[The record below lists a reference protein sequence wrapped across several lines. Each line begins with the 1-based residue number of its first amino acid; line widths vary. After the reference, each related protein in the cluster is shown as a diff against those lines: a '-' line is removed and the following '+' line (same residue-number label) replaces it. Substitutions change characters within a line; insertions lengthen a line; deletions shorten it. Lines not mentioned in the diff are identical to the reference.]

1 MSFVVDALKDVG
13 SAVGDFFS
21 SDLGKVAMLA
31 GGIAM
36 GMPPGLDMTE
46 LGAGE
51 AGMFSAASGGSGFGG
66 GLGATAFGAS
76 GDMFGS
82 GMEFG
87 TGAAGLGGGGGPW
100 NAFKGLPWGAIGT
113 GLNAF
118 SGLAGLNQ
126 ARQMQSLA
134 RDAFRAQDP
143 FGSQRPQYQQQLQGL
158 MKDPNQ
164 ITSMPGYQFG
174 LDQGR
179 LAIERKGAASG
190 SGGNEAIALA
200 QFTPQYAQQFYNN
213 EIQRLMTLSGA
224 TIGPST
230 GPALAGFG
238 SGADIYSRALSTLGK
253 TAASI
258 PTA

>member
-1 MSFVVDALKDVG
+1 MSVVTDALKDLG
-13 SAVGDFFS
+13 GLVGDVLG
-21 SDLGKVAMLA
+21 SDLGKVAMVA
-31 GGIAM
+31 APM
-36 GMPPGLDMTE
+36 MFGMPPGLDMAE

-51 AGMFSAASGGSGFGG
+51 AGMFSSGTAGG

-87 TGAAGLGGGGGPW
+87 TGAAGLGGGGGLW
-100 NAFKGLPWGAIGT
+100 SSIKGLPWNAIGA

-118 SGLAGLNQ
+118 SGVAGLSQ

-143 FGSQRPQYQQQLQGL
+143 FGAQRPQYQQQLQEL
-158 MKDPNQ
+158 MRDPNSV
-164 ITSMPGYQFG
+164 TNLPGYQFG

-200 QFTPQYAQQFYNN
+200 QFTPQYAQQFYNQ
-213 EIQRLMTLSGA
+213 EIQRLMNLSGA
-224 TIGPST
+224 NVGPST
-230 GPALAGFG
+230 GPALSGFNA
-238 SGADIYSRALSTLGK
+238 GADIYSRALSTLGK